1 MSAEWARAAV
11 WSLPFG
17 RSGPSPFAARTWF
30 IALRI
35 RLSEARENWAA
46 DPSETT
52 ESATKTAAHSA
63 ATCVGERIGGHSEG
77 PIGRSASPKRGIWG
91 QKLPFNANFGRGQLR
106 PRRVLLPKAGRVR
119 ATLRA
124 RETPPVWPP
133 EARASRRF
141 RLVWPTRGAA
151 PRRPG
156 RTARSRRARSAT
168 RRAPTPAGGARR
180 GGRGERSVGPR

>member
-17 RSGPSPFAARTWF
+17 RSGPSPLAARTWF

-52 ESATKTAAHSA
+52 ESATKTAAQSA

-91 QKLPFNANFGRGQLR
+91 QRLPFNANFGRAQLR
-106 PRRVLLPKAGRVR
+106 PKQVLLPKAGRVR

-124 RETPPVWPP
+124 TETPPRWRP
-133 EARASRRF
+133 EAPASRRF
-141 RLVWPTRGAA
+141 RRGSPRRGAA
-151 PRRPG
+151 PRR
-156 RTARSRRARSAT
+156 RARTGRSPRVRSA
-168 RRAPTPAGGARR
+168 RPRAPRPGGAARR
-180 GGRGERSVGPR
+180 GGRGAASSG